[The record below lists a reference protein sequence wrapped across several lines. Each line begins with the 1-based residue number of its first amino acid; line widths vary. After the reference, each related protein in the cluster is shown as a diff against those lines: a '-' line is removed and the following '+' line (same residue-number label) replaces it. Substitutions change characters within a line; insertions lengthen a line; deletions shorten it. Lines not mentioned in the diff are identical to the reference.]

1 MIWPNLTMSPAS
13 AIGLRAILWPEATGA
28 DTRGANLAE
37 ASLCAALERA
47 ARESSRQGGCEVALP
62 GVLT

>member
-1 MIWPNLTMSPAS
+1 MSDGSHHPDWFHGVA
-13 AIGLRAILWPEATGA
+13 AQFLAEATGA
-28 DTRGANLAE
+28 APRGTNLAE

-47 ARESSRQGGCEVALP
+47 ARESSLQGGREVALP